1 LEIGQ
6 STVREV
12 RSALGDPAQEKETP
26 DGAAS
31 RYPSLWERFPQ
42 TVISDEED
50 GVIRF
55 VAVENVSLN
64 YFNLRVLQAEF
75 GQSVR
80 AAAPA
85 GFGDGLQ
92 LLFFPGKG
100 TAAIID
106 RVPPAQILYL
116 QRFSKETTL
125 EEYQD
130 RKGYLPEM
138 FGYGMPFEP
147 KSPAGANT
155 SLAPEVPLPAD
166 PQRVEFKSGDGTLLV
181 GTYYPAKSG
190 PAPVIVLFHWLG
202 GGKEDWQDRGLV
214 EWLRHRG
221 LPNPGAPA
229 GLYPEMPEGLSFAV
243 FAFDYRGHGESGW
256 INDDPQGWL
265 LDGLA
270 AIEAARS
277 LPGVDP
283 RRAIAI
289 GASIG
294 ADGAV
299 DACGEG
305 CLGALSLSPDGYL
318 NVAYHHA
325 VAALDFEGKPAWCIA
340 SVLDKGC
347 PPRASGGHYRAVV
360 YPGRFHGM
368 QLLDPGLS
376 PNVGRVILDFILEC
390 LNHGLH

>member
-1 LEIGQ
+1 M
-6 STVREV
+6 REV
-12 RSALGDPAQEKETP
+12 RSILGDPAQEKETP
-26 DGAAS
+26 DGVAS
-31 RYPSLWERFPQ
+31 RYASLWNRFPQ
-42 TVISDEED
+42 TVVSDGGD

-75 GQSVR
+75 GQAVR
-80 AAAPA
+80 AVLPE
-85 GFGDGLQ
+85 GTGDGLQ

-100 TAAIID
+100 AAAILD
-106 RVPPAQILYL
+106 RIPPAQILYL
-116 QRFSKETTL
+116 QRFPKETTL
-125 EEYQD
+125 EEYQA
-130 RKGYLPEM
+130 RQGYLPEM
-138 FGYGMPFEP
+138 FGYGLPSEP
-147 KSPAGANT
+147 EPPAGAAAT
-155 SLAPEVPLPAD
+155 ITPEPPKIPLPAD
-166 PQRVEFKSGDGTLLV
+166 PQRVEFKSEDGTPLV
-181 GTYYPAKSG
+181 GTYFPAASG

-202 GGKEDWQDRGLV
+202 GGREDWQDWGLV

-243 FAFDYRGHGESGW
+243 FSFDYRGHGESGW

-270 AIEAARS
+270 AMEAARS

-294 ADGAV
+294 ADGAI

-305 CLGALSLSPDGYL
+305 CLGALSLSPDGYM

-325 VAALDFEGKPAWCIA
+325 VAALDFEGKPAWCIG
-340 SVLDKGC
+340 SILDKGC
-347 PPRASGGHYRAVV
+347 PPRASGAHYHAVV
-360 YPGRFHGM
+360 YPGRRHGM
-368 QLLDPGLS
+368 NLLDPGLT
-376 PNVGRVILDFILEC
+376 PNVGQMILDFILEC
-390 LNHGLH
+390 LNH